1 MACASLVQNRT
12 KAQKGMVINM
22 KKQMVL
28 LLAAVCLL
36 FGGCGRKALPAA
48 EWFDYYATPHDMP
61 ELSEPLEFEAEEYD
75 GVVFCWKNSASQ
87 WGDDITAV
95 RDGEETLLY
104 SGMPVWSVFLSDLNG
119 DGYRELCSTVSVGS
133 GMVDSRIIVYD
144 YRAGKQYELADR
156 GEYDYVLALRD
167 GVLTVSKREWNSR
180 EELASGPLGLE
191 RENDETLLCMK
202 EEK

>member
-1 MACASLVQNRT
+1 
-12 KAQKGMVINM
+12 M

-48 EWFDYYATPHDMP
+48 EVFDYYADPHDMP
-61 ELSEPLEFEAEEYD
+61 NPWEPIDFEAEEFE
-75 GVVFCWKNSASQ
+75 GIVFRREGS
-87 WGDDITAV
+87 DITAV
-95 RDGEETLLY
+95 RDGEEIELY

-133 GMVDSRIIVYD
+133 GITDTRVIVYD

-156 GEYDYVLALRD
+156 GE
-167 GVLTVSKREWNSR
+167 
-180 EELASGPLGLE
+180 
-191 RENDETLLCMK
+191 
-202 EEK
+202 